1 MAEAYTSRTLRE
13 IVRIVASR
21 FIGMTIIL
29 VIVIGG
35 VTLASLYAP
44 KWYRSEV
51 QLLATPARNSGPLE
65 ASPVSTKEQVQL
77 FVSTQRDILMSDYV
91 LASALMKLDPEFESR
106 NGSRWNEAGK
116 KPWFTQEEVDRFIS
130 ENGDLLRRFKSRVTV
145 VTPGGPDATFTQT
158 FKIRVDWPEI
168 RQGEMADVS
177 DTRAQAAE
185 NVYKLTKYIVKAYLT
200 RFSILEQERA
210 MRANEFIKNK
220 ALKTAQE
227 RLDKATKE
235 LAAYSEK
242 LGSDLMTVSSILG
255 LQGVDSGPSAQVTRL
270 ETQVDTNETRLI
282 GLTQLKASI
291 ETELAKLDPTTIAV
305 PDEVIAANLAIGE
318 IQSRLITL
326 QLQLN
331 NLEPQ
336 YTGEYRKIANARDE
350 LTAGYAT
357 LQAELQKQL
366 ERTEAT
372 INILQAEQK
381 KLKSS
386 LQEFKSQMNRLGGE
400 ATHYQR
406 LKQAFDTA
414 MTLYEGEE
422 GKWLESVRRESLAEN
437 PILVSVLDDPTW
449 PDPADP
455 RRPLIWLNVLV
466 SIAGGLVLAL
476 AYAFMADHFDHTI
489 KSVDDAERY
498 VGTPVLASMP
508 KLGRR
513 IIRH

>member
-1 MAEAYTSRTLRE
+1 
-13 IVRIVASR
+13 
-21 FIGMTIIL
+21 
-29 VIVIGG
+29 
-35 VTLASLYAP
+35 
-44 KWYRSEV
+44 
-51 QLLATPARNSGPLE
+51 
-65 ASPVSTKEQVQL
+65 
-77 FVSTQRDILMSDYV
+77 
-91 LASALMKLDPEFESR
+91 
-106 NGSRWNEAGK
+106 
-116 KPWFTQEEVDRFIS
+116 
-130 ENGDLLRRFKSRVTV
+130 

-158 FKIRVDWPEI
+158 FRIRVDWPEI
-168 RQGEMADVS
+168 RQGELADVDDS
-177 DTRAQAAE
+177 REQAAQ
-185 NVYKLTKYIVKAYLT
+185 NAYKLTKYIVKAYLT
-200 RFSILEQERA
+200 RFSILERERA
-210 MRANEFIKNK
+210 SRANEFIKNK
-220 ALKTAQE
+220 ALKTAQD

-235 LAAYSEK
+235 LADYSEK

-270 ETQVDTNETRLI
+270 ETQIDTNETRLT
-282 GLTQLKASI
+282 GLKQLKDSI
-291 ETELAKLDPTTIAV
+291 ETELAKPDPTTIAV
-305 PDEVIAANLAIGE
+305 PDEVIAANVAIGE
-318 IQSRLITL
+318 IQSRLVTL
-326 QLQLN
+326 QLSLN

-336 YTGEYRKIANARDE
+336 YTGEYRKIADARDE

-381 KLKSS
+381 KLQSS
-386 LQEFKSQMNRLGGE
+386 LIKFKSQMNRLGGE

-406 LKQAFDTA
+406 LKRVFDTA
-414 MTLYEGEE
+414 TTLYEQEE
-422 GKWLESVRRESLAEN
+422 RKWLESVRRESLAEN
-437 PILVSVLDDPTW
+437 PILVSVLDDPTR

-455 RRPLIWLNVLV
+455 RRPLVWLNVLI

-513 IIRH
+513 IIRHT